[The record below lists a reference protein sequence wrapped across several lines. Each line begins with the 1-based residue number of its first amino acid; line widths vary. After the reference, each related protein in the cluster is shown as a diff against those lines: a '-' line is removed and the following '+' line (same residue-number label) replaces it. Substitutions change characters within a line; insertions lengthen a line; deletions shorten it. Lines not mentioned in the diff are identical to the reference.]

1 MKHDGKPVAL
11 RRALSRLLAG
21 AVVTTL
27 AAHAAQAEQVAD
39 APESETIEDI
49 IVTAQKRQE
58 SMQATPIAISAFTGD
73 SIAKKGLGD
82 IQQVSRLAPN
92 VSFDFTSPISGA
104 SNAASVFIRGIGQQ
118 DFALTTDPG
127 VGTYVDGVYVS
138 RSVGGVLDV
147 LDIDRIEILR
157 GPQGTLFGRNTIGG
171 AISIISRRPEK
182 EFSGS
187 LEASLG
193 NYGRR
198 YMRGSVNV
206 PLGPETGMRIS
217 LSSKD
222 KNGFVKTAF
231 TPQQQIALGAAALTD
246 LGNEN
251 RQAARI
257 VLTHEFSDRLSATL
271 SGDYSRIRENN
282 AADRLAGITGTL
294 ADGPLVFAYNTFGST
309 PAVIPV
315 IGNDR
320 YTEANYV
327 TDRDRTYS
335 TGPNGSRINA
345 WGTALTLDLT
355 ATDTMSL
362 KSVTAYRK
370 TTGAFNRDAD
380 GSPLVI
386 TETSNYAYRHEQFT
400 QELQAVGNI
409 LDGSIK
415 YVAGLFYFDEEGSD
429 PLVVRL
435 PVVVGTIYQDV
446 ADVRNKSYA
455 AYAQVTWSIAENL
468 SLTGGGRY
476 TKDKKRFLSDQYI
489 VTGSASPFLFG
500 GAPEGTVIPLVP
512 RNSVAAQSFE
522 KFSPRVSIDYRL
534 GSALLYGSFS
544 KGFKSGG
551 FNLRYVAPRPS
562 VLAFGPEN
570 ATTFEI
576 GTKVDTFD
584 RKVRL
589 NLAAFTTDYKGI
601 QVTVFE
607 NLGAPVTLNAGDA
620 RIKGF
625 EAELTALPVSGL
637 ELTANIGYLDSHY
650 TEIRANPAL
659 VSTPEQILSL
669 STRLPKSPKWKGTLS
684 GAYTYALG
692 NGARLDARADFNF
705 SSSYANDALNSRYL
719 NQSSYQTLGL
729 SAGYASPEQQ
739 WSLRLFIDNVSNERY
754 IVSGDSNYGIGFH
767 EANYSRPR
775 EWGATFSVNF

>member
-1 MKHDGKPVAL
+1 MMKPFLTSGASD
-11 RRALSRLLAG
+11 RALGLALAGAALLAG
-21 AVVTTL
+21 AGPAV
-27 AAHAAQAEQVAD
+27 AQEASNSSD
-39 APESETIEDI
+39 TIEEI
-49 IVTAQKRQE
+49 VVTAQKRNE
-58 SMQATPIAISAFTGD
+58 NMQSTPIAISAFTAD
-73 SIAKKGLGD
+73 AISRKGLSD

-147 LDIDRIEILR
+147 LDIERMEILR

-171 AISIISRRPEK
+171 AISIISKMPDK
-182 EFSGS
+182 EFGGS

-198 YMRGSVNV
+198 YLRGSVSL
-206 PLGPETGMRIS
+206 PLGPDTAVRIS
-217 LSSKD
+217 VSSKD
-222 KNGFVKTAF
+222 KNGFVKSAYTAQQKSLLGG
-231 TPQQQIALGAAALTD
+231 TPLTD

-251 RQAARI
+251 RQAARM
-257 VLTHEFSDRLSATL
+257 VLVHDFSDRFKATL
-271 SGDYSRIRENN
+271 SGDYSRLRENN

-309 PAVIPV
+309 PSVIPV

-320 YTEANYV
+320 YVPANYI
-327 TDRDRTYS
+327 TGRDRTYS
-335 TGPNGSRINA
+335 TGPNGSSIDA
-345 WGTALTLDLT
+345 WGTALTLDFE
-355 ATDTMSL
+355 ASESL
-362 KSVTAYRK
+362 SIKSITAYRK
-370 TTGAFNRDAD
+370 TTGSFNRDAD

-386 TETSNYAYRHEQFT
+386 TETSNYGYRHKQFT
-400 QELQAVGNI
+400 QELQAVGDVA
-409 LDGSIK
+409 DGAVK
-415 YVAGLFYFDEEGSD
+415 YAAGLFYFDEKGSD

-435 PVVVGTIYQDV
+435 PEVVGTIYQDI

-455 AYAQVTWSIAENL
+455 AYAQATWTIVDGL
-468 SLTGGGRY
+468 SLTAGGRY
-476 TKDKKRFLSDQYI
+476 TKDRKRFVSDQYI

-500 GAPEGTVIPLVP
+500 GAPAGTLIPLVP
-512 RNSVAAQSFE
+512 RNSVTTQSFE
-522 KFSPRVSIDYRL
+522 KFSPRASVDYRIGDVL
-534 GSALLYGSFS
+534 VYGSYS

-562 VLAFGPEN
+562 VLSFGPEN
-570 ATTFEI
+570 ATTFEV
-576 GTKVDTFD
+576 GTKIDAFD
-584 RKVRL
+584 RKLRL

-625 EAELTALPVSGL
+625 EAELTAIPLPGL
-637 ELTANIGYLDSHY
+637 ELTANLGYLDSHY
-650 TEIRANPAL
+650 TAIRANPAL
-659 VSTPEQILSL
+659 VSTPEQIISR
-669 STRLPKSPKWKGTLS
+669 STRLPKAPEWQGTIS
-684 GAYTYALG
+684 AAYTYTLG
-692 NGARLDARADFNF
+692 NDARLDARADFHF
-705 SSSYANDALNSRYL
+705 SSRYANDAVNSRFL
-719 NQSSYQTLGL
+719 NQKAYQTLGL
-729 SAGYASPEQQ
+729 SAGYTAPDRR
-739 WSLRLFIDNVSNERY
+739 WSLRLFVDNLTDERY

-767 EANYSRPR
+767 EANYNRPR
-775 EWGATFSVNF
+775 EWGATLGFTF